1 VNIDPEEFHR
11 RYDELSDEALLSIK
25 RAELVDLARQYYDDE
40 LARRGLQAQ
49 PEPGIDVAEMDEEL
63 VTAATFLYPD
73 EAKLARALL
82 QSASIRC
89 YLDNEH
95 TLSIKWI
102 SNYAFG
108 GLRLMAP
115 ISAVDDAREILGRT
129 WSNDE
134 LISLAEAEPSPAAVE
149 DESFSR
155 ITAADPTRRG
165 RRWLLAL
172 AILFFAAPDVYRLYL
187 FVVF

>member
-1 VNIDPEEFHR
+1 
-11 RYDELSDEALLSIK
+11 
-25 RAELVDLARQYYDDE
+25 
-40 LARRGLQAQ
+40 
-49 PEPGIDVAEMDEEL
+49 MDEEL

-134 LISLAEAEPSPAAVE
+134 LISLSGELAGAWIARRGRGRELFK
-149 DESFSR
+149 DYG
-155 ITAADPTRRG
+155 AADPTRLSG
-165 RRWLLAL
+165 PQHRWLLAL